1 MFFFLTHFTLYNR
14 LQFPS
19 YHCLYPNDK
28 YQTHATVD
36 TDVVFQLLSRVQ
48 LFVIPWTLA
57 HQAPLSMGFS
67 RQDCWSELPFPSPGT
82 FSTFLPSSGP
92 EAEPTT
98 PALACKPCTTEPPG
112 KPNFYTDRMC
122 YFKING
128 SLS

>member
-1 MFFFLTHFTLYNR
+1 MFFFLTYFTLYNR

-19 YHCLYPNDK
+19 SHFLYPNDK

-36 TDVVFQLLSRVQ
+36 TDVVVFQLLSCVQ
-48 LFVIPWTLA
+48 LFVIAWTIA

-67 RQDCWSELPFPSPGT
+67 RQDCWSELPFPSPGD
-82 FSTFLPSSGP
+82 LSGP

-98 PALACKPCTTEPPG
+98 FALACKPFTTEPPG
-112 KPNFYTDRMC
+112 KPNFYTNRMC
-122 YFKING
+122 YSKINA